1 MKVSASFLS
10 SKNPA
15 RDLVKLNDTDV
26 DYIHVDIMDG
36 KFVSNKTMPFSE
48 MKNIY
53 KYTSK
58 RLDVHLMVDDPRKY
72 IPLYAELNT
81 EYITFHVEIDEDIMS
96 LLELIKSYSIK
107 AGLSI
112 KPNTK
117 ISELIPYLPYIDM
130 ILVMSVE
137 PGAGGQTFIEE
148 SESRIKEIRQ
158 LLNSYNIPAVISVD
172 GGINNNTISNS
183 YIYKNNEL
191 SLKIGSS
198 LNDSSEVI
206 IPENGLY
213 QNILIEIVYHSNIKF
228 SIAFIKF

>member
-15 RDLVKLNDTDV
+15 VDISKLNDTDV

-58 RLDVHLMVDDPRKY
+58 RLDVHLMVENPKKY

-81 EYITFHVEIDEDIMS
+81 EYITIHVELDEDIMEC
-96 LLELIKSYSIK
+96 LEMIKSYSIK

-112 KPNTK
+112 KPNTRVV
-117 ISELIPYLPYIDM
+117 ELIPYLPYIDM
-130 ILVMSVE
+130 VLVMSVE
-137 PGAGGQTFIEE
+137 PGAGGQEFIET
-148 SESRIKEIRQ
+148 SEERIKEVRE
-158 LLNSYNIPAVISVD
+158 LLDSYNIPAIINVD
-172 GGINNNTISNS
+172 GGINDKTVSKCFGADMVTAGS
-183 YIYKNNEL
+183 YIIKSDNFQEKIT
-191 SLKIGSS
+191 SLR
-198 LNDSSEVI
+198 
-206 IPENGLY
+206 
-213 QNILIEIVYHSNIKF
+213 
-228 SIAFIKF
+228 